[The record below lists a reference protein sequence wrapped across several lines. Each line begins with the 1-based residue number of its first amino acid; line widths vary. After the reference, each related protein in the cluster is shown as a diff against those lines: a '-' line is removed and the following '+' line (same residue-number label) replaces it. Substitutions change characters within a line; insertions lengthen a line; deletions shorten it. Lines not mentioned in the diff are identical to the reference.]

1 MRLPSLRRP
10 LRRDHWQRKIAQL
23 DPETDWPDISS
34 IVFGH
39 EFPWDIQ
46 RSTELAL
53 FRTYAVPEIG
63 ELLAATRAFIDDTE
77 KRFDDTAIVLVES
90 GLYVGGESD
99 DATAIRRLNQM
110 HGAYDIPNDQMLY
123 VLSTFVVTP
132 CRWIDRYG
140 YRKLTEAELVS
151 IVRYWQRFGQLMGIR
166 DIPPD
171 YAGFADYYD
180 TYERDRFAFSSG
192 GRAVADATLGL
203 LLSWF
208 PTQLRPVI
216 HGALMSLL
224 EPHLRRALNYADPPP
239 TVAAAVQVAL
249 GLRKALVARMPAR
262 RDRLSPLD
270 TMRLRTYPTG
280 YDIAKVGT
288 FPTRRVSSV
297 D

>member
-1 MRLPSLRRP
+1 MRFPRLRRP
-10 LRRDHWQRKIAQL
+10 LPRDHWQREIERL
-23 DPETDWPDISS
+23 DPETDWADISS

-63 ELLAATRAFIDDTE
+63 ELLAETRAFIDDTE

-90 GLYVGGESD
+90 GRYVGGESD

-123 VLSTFVVTP
+123 VLSTFIVTP

-140 YRKLTEAELVS
+140 YRKLTEAETVS

-166 DIPPD
+166 DVPSD

-180 TYERDRFAFSSG
+180 TYERERFAFSTG
-192 GRAVADATLGL
+192 GRAVADATLAL
-203 LLSWF
+203 MESWF
-208 PTQLRPVI
+208 PAQIRP
-216 HGALMSLL
+216 ALHAALTSLL
-224 EPHLRRALNYADPPP
+224 EPHLRRALDYDDPPSS
-239 TVAAAVQVAL
+239 VAAAVQVAL
-249 GLRKALVARMPAR
+249 GLRKAILSRMPAR
-262 RDRLSPLD
+262 RARVTPLD
-270 TMRLRTYPTG
+270 TMRLRTYPGG

-288 FPTRRVSSV
+288 FPSRHAATV